1 MGFPCFGMSKDKGMI
16 QYIHSLIPFSSSCC
30 DMHTV
35 GKTHF
40 LQNPQNAH
48 LCVPF
53 YVSTDASHEERLYF
67 SNMAQ
72 QKPTN
77 LRINYKNM
85 AAFSVPLKCSSET
98 GETAL
103 TRVPVCA
110 SFCFFKKI
118 HMRQRGTKDSPF

>member
-77 LRINYKNM
+77 LRIKRTLQEHGC
-85 AAFSVPLKCSSET
+85 FFCSSEV
-98 GETAL
+98 L
-103 TRVPVCA
+103 
-110 SFCFFKKI
+110 F
-118 HMRQRGTKDSPF
+118 RGR